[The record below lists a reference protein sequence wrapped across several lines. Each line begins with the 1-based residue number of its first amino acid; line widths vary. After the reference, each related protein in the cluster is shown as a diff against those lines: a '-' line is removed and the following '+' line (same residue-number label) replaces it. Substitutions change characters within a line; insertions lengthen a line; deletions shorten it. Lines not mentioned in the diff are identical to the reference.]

1 MTLELTPR
9 RLWML
14 PSMPFSDFWKD
25 AEEWMSTPWTQNGLS
40 VYEDS
45 KRKQVRFEA
54 AVPGIDPKDIQ
65 VTYEDGSLL
74 IRGESKDQHKD
85 DNTTMSQ
92 HRSYFYKVAVPDNV
106 DQSVE
111 PEATYKHGVM
121 TVAFATSSKPQ
132 PKQIQVKSI
141 EK

>member
-1 MTLELTPR
+1 MTVELSPR
-9 RLWML
+9 RFWML
-14 PSMPFSDFWKD
+14 PSSPFSDFWKD

-40 VYEDS
+40 VYEDA
-45 KRKQVRFEA
+45 KQKQIRFEA
-54 AVPGIDPKDIQ
+54 AVPGVDPKDIQ

-74 IRGESKDQHKD
+74 ICGESKEERKD
-85 DNTTMSQ
+85 DKAAMSQ

-106 DQSVE
+106 DSSVE

-121 TVAFATSSKPQ
+121 TVAFATASSPK
-132 PKQIQVKSI
+132 PKQIQVKSL